1 MVTGELTNIHFEVT
15 KKVLVST
22 PDWDFRHF
30 LLHFPLVVF
39 SCSFWNGWRG
49 WLSMAVA
56 ISERWQTS
64 KTSTISLRP
73 GTWNVIP
80 KYLEIHNVWLYYSK
94 STEWSALIIISM
106 RIHIKKFALIYLFR
120 MNNRVLLS
128 VWIIC
133 IHVVLCVE
141 NIQHFTF
148 RSFSLSL

>member
-39 SCSFWNGWRG
+39 SCSFWNGWWG

-56 ISERWQTS
+56 ISERWRTS
-64 KTSTISLRP
+64 ETSTISLRP
-73 GTWNVIP
+73 GTWKVIC
-80 KYLEIHNVWLYYSK
+80 KYLEIHNVWLYFSK
-94 STEWSALIIISM
+94 STEWSALISM

-133 IHVVLCVE
+133 IHVSSVCGKYTF
-141 NIQHFTF
+141 HF
-148 RSFSLSL
+148 